1 MVLSPRDRGY
11 AQAMTVADTIDV
23 HGGILVAHDGSA
35 AAASAL
41 RTAASWAQSFGTH
54 VTVVRAWSLV
64 SAPRPDSWTAGY
76 TPPLEDFEAST
87 LAALERDVAAVREQ
101 HPDVTITAT
110 TVHGNAAEKL
120 IEASE
125 RVDLLVVGSRGL
137 GGFAGLLLGSTSEK
151 IIRYAKCRV
160 VVDRGTSTD
169 DVEVSESAMEQAL
182 LSELKVGDQQA

>member
-1 MVLSPRDRGY
+1 
-11 AQAMTVADTIDV
+11 MTVADTIDV
-23 HGGILVAHDGSA
+23 QGGILVAHDGSA

-41 RTAASWAQSFGTH
+41 RTAASWAASFGTH

-87 LAALERDVAAVREQ
+87 LAALERDVAAVRQE
-101 HPDVTITAT
+101 HPDITITAT

-125 RVDLLVVGSRGL
+125 RVELLVVGSRGL

-151 IIRYAKCRV
+151 IVRYAKCRV
-160 VVDRGTSTD
+160 VVDRGTSAD
-169 DVEVSESAMEQAL
+169 QVEVSEQQMEQAL
-182 LSELKVGDQQA
+182 LSELKIGGSDQ